1 MIDVLMDA
9 VLDTLKMLPF
19 LLGTYLL
26 IEYLEHKASDKLTG
40 ALSKMGAWGPVG
52 GAFLGCIPQCGF
64 SVAAANFYAG
74 GVITIGTL
82 LAVFLSTSDEAIP
95 IILAH
100 PDQLHTLWPLILVKL
115 LLAIVAGILTDLVT
129 DIFVKEKKQK
139 HVHDLCE
146 HCDCENDGILR
157 PALRH
162 TVQIFCFLLIVN
174 ILLGAGIHY
183 IGEDSISR
191 WLLNG
196 SVLQPFLTALI
207 GFIPNCA
214 SSVILTELF
223 LSGSLTF
230 GSVVAGLA
238 TGAGLGLAVLFRINK
253 RHMKQNFIIMGLLY
267 AVSVIAGLLI
277 NLFL

>member
-40 ALSKMGAWGPVG
+40 ALSRMGAWGPVG

-115 LLAIVAGILTDLVT
+115 LLAIVVGILTDLVT

-183 IGEDSISR
+183 IGEDTISR

-253 RHMKQNFIIMGLLY
+253 RHMKQNFIIMGILY
-267 AVSVIAGLLI
+267 AVSVAAGLLM